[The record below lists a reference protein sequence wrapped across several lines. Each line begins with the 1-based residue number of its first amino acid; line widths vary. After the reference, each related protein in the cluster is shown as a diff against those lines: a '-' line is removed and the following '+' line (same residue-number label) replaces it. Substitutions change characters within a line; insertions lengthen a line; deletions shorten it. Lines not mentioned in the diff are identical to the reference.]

1 MPLLE
6 QGKLVPDA
14 YVRVEDEEKLP
25 DSSPAIVSFARLE
38 RDAASLAGRNAALGV
53 IVPQGLDPE
62 KLAPYLD
69 RLSVVVVQFPKFR
82 DGRSFTTARILRERY
97 GYQGEIR
104 AVGHILPDQ
113 YVLLLR
119 VGVTSV
125 EVVEGADPK
134 RWQEAMGIYHIAYQ
148 AGLDDDTPLSNFRRR
163 LATVEGR

>member
-6 QGKLVPDA
+6 AGKLVPDA
-14 YVRVEDEEKLP
+14 YMRVEDEEKLP
-25 DSSPAIVSFARLE
+25 DATPAIISFARLE

-53 IVPQGLDPE
+53 ILPQGLDPE

-97 GYQGEIR
+97 GYTGEIR
-104 AVGHILPDQ
+104 ATGHILPDQ

-125 EVVEGADPK
+125 ELADGADPK
-134 RWQEAMGIYHIAYQ
+134 RWQEAMGLYHIAYQ
-148 AGLDDDTPLSNFRRR
+148 AALGDDTPLSNFRRR
-163 LATVEGR
+163 LAVADGR